1 MRAVLQRVID
11 AKVEVDNIS
20 VGKIG
25 RGLVVYVGVQID
37 DTIDDAM
44 KLAYKIANARVFHD
58 ENGKMN
64 LSVKDVGGSV
74 LSISQ
79 FTLYGDTR
87 KGHRPSYDKAARP
100 VLATRLYDAFNT
112 KLKTHIPVETG
123 TFQAHMVVHQTN
135 DGPVTVIYE
144 TKEESV

>member
-44 KLAYKIANARVFHD
+44 KTAR
-58 ENGKMN
+58 
-64 LSVKDVGGSV
+64 
-74 LSISQ
+74 
-79 FTLYGDTR
+79 
-87 KGHRPSYDKAARP
+87 
-100 VLATRLYDAFNT
+100 
-112 KLKTHIPVETG
+112 
-123 TFQAHMVVHQTN
+123 
-135 DGPVTVIYE
+135 
-144 TKEESV
+144 